1 MGGALGGGDV
11 GIARVAQLDRSTTIV
26 EGRRGDRL
34 RVEQREQQIRGRVG
48 RESGE
53 GQRERRGR
61 RRGGRS
67 EEEAGAPK
75 QLGGGDAGARIGGE
89 AKE

>member
-11 GIARVAQLDRSTTIV
+11 RAARVAQLDRSAATV

-48 RESGE
+48 RQSGE

-61 RRGGRS
+61 RRGGGS
-67 EEEAGAPK
+67 EEAGAQ
-75 QLGGGDAGARIGGE
+75 QLGGGDAGARVGGKAE
-89 AKE
+89 K

>member
-11 GIARVAQLDRSTTIV
+11 GAARIAQLDRSAATV
-26 EGRRGDRL
+26 EGRRGNRL

-48 RESGE
+48 RQSGE

-61 RRGGRS
+61 RRGGGS
-67 EEEAGAPK
+67 EEAGAQ
-75 QLGGGDAGARIGGE
+75 QLGGGDAGARVGGKAE
-89 AKE
+89 K

>member
-1 MGGALGGGDV
+1 MGGTLGGGDV
-11 GIARVAQLDRSTTIV
+11 GAARIAQLDRSAATV

-48 RESGE
+48 RQSGE

-61 RRGGRS
+61 RRGGGS
-67 EEEAGAPK
+67 EEAGAQ
-75 QLGGGDAGARIGGE
+75 QLGGGDAGARVGGKAE
-89 AKE
+89 K

>member
-11 GIARVAQLDRSTTIV
+11 GAARIAQLDRSAATV

-48 RESGE
+48 RQSGE
-53 GQRERRGR
+53 GQRERRGW
-61 RRGGRS
+61 RRGGGS
-67 EEEAGAPK
+67 EEAGAQ
-75 QLGGGDAGARIGGE
+75 QLGGGDAGARVGGKAE
-89 AKE
+89 K

>member
-11 GIARVAQLDRSTTIV
+11 GAARIAQLDRSAATV

-48 RESGE
+48 RQSGE

-61 RRGGRS
+61 RRGGGS
-67 EEEAGAPK
+67 EEAGAQ
-75 QLGGGDAGARIGGE
+75 QLGGGDAGARVGGKAE
-89 AKE
+89 K

>member
-11 GIARVAQLDRSTTIV
+11 GAARIAQLDRSAATV

-34 RVEQREQQIRGRVG
+34 RVEQREQQIRGWVG
-48 RESGE
+48 RQSGE

-61 RRGGRS
+61 RRGGGS
-67 EEEAGAPK
+67 EEAGAQ
-75 QLGGGDAGARIGGE
+75 QLGGGDAGARVGGKAE
-89 AKE
+89 K

>member
-1 MGGALGGGDV
+1 MGRALGGGDV
-11 GIARVAQLDRSTTIV
+11 GAARIAQLDRSAATV

-48 RESGE
+48 RQSGE

-61 RRGGRS
+61 RRGGGS
-67 EEEAGAPK
+67 EEAGAQ
-75 QLGGGDAGARIGGE
+75 QLGGGDAGARVGGKAE
-89 AKE
+89 K

>member
-11 GIARVAQLDRSTTIV
+11 GAARIAQLDRSAATV

-48 RESGE
+48 RQSGE

-61 RRGGRS
+61 RRGGGS
-67 EEEAGAPK
+67 EKAGAQ
-75 QLGGGDAGARIGGE
+75 QLGGGDAGARVGGKAE
-89 AKE
+89 K

>member
-11 GIARVAQLDRSTTIV
+11 GAARIAQLDRSAATV

-48 RESGE
+48 RQSGE

-61 RRGGRS
+61 RRGGGS
-67 EEEAGAPK
+67 EEAGAQ
-75 QLGGGDAGARIGGE
+75 QLGSGDAGARVGGKAE
-89 AKE
+89 K

>member
-11 GIARVAQLDRSTTIV
+11 GAARIAQLDRSAATV
-26 EGRRGDRL
+26 EGRRGDWL

-48 RESGE
+48 RQSGE

-61 RRGGRS
+61 RRGGGS
-67 EEEAGAPK
+67 EEAGAQ
-75 QLGGGDAGARIGGE
+75 QLGGGDAGARVGGKAE
-89 AKE
+89 K